1 MNFTKATAIFT
12 NVVGAGLMAA
22 SIQTTIPAE
31 FVADDSDPI
40 VTKDFDVQPYAVT
53 ISRITSLDNM
63 VITGK
68 APAHRAKSPCAE
80 SYRIIGFTD
89 TSFSTFRGVH
99 TRCNL

>member
-1 MNFTKATAIFT
+1 MNFTKAIAIFT

-53 ISRITSLDNM
+53 IKTPVVTLSNLIIIGR
-63 VITGK
+63 
-68 APAHRAKSPCAE
+68 APKSPCAE
-80 SYRIIGFTD
+80 TYQFVGYTD
-89 TSFSTFRGVH
+89 TTFSTLRGVY